1 MELLGL
7 SLINIGFF
15 LFLLVLHRKIVR
27 KWEGLYEKSETKSAH
42 YRTAYHQKDDMHK
55 SLLRV
60 NKDLREKIRFQSEKA
75 LTYKAEIELLKSNGP
90 QYKRRD
96 KSADADKPKPE
107 NKVTRRGNNIRG
119 ADGKWV
125 KNIGQV
131 VEKKVPLTLDLK

>member
-1 MELLGL
+1 
-7 SLINIGFF
+7 
-15 LFLLVLHRKIVR
+15 
-27 KWEGLYEKSETKSAH
+27 
-42 YRTAYHQKDDMHK
+42 MHK

-75 LTYKAEIELLKSNGP
+75 LTYKAEIELLKSNEP